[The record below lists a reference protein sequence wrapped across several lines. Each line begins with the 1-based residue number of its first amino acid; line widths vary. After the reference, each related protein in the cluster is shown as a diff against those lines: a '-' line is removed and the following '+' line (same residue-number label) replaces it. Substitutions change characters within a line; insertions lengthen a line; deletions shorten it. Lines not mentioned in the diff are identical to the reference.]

1 MKEADLIVVG
11 GGVMGCFHAYHALK
25 AGLKVTLYER
35 SRMASGASV
44 RNFGQIVPSGLS
56 SEWRTYG
63 RRSLEIYKE
72 LEEPA
77 ELPIKHEGTYYVA
90 SDLEELQLLREMQT
104 INNAEAYAAEWLQP
118 EEVIYR
124 QPLMH
129 HSYALGSLHY
139 PLELSVDP
147 RLLVHRLTLFMVTN
161 MGLDYHPETAVIRVR
176 DEGGVPVAETV
187 RHGIRA
193 AKKILIASG
202 NEVSILFPE
211 VLQRSK
217 LTWVKLQMLRLSGIP
232 VNSFAGNVLT
242 GLSIRRY
249 ECFSECPS
257 WNTVKSREPHNS
269 FEKDNGIHILF
280 KQESNG
286 DLILGDSHH
295 YSSCAGSCNDD
306 YENHST
312 VNDFMLRLA
321 SEIADLS
328 GARVGQHWNGWYTQV
343 PDAPFFCADPVPG
356 VRILTGIGGKGM
368 TATAGF
374 SEQHFNAWYND

>member
-1 MKEADLIVVG
+1 MKEADLIIVG

-35 SRMASGASV
+35 SKLASGASV

-56 SEWRTYG
+56 SEWRTFG
-63 RRSLEIYKE
+63 RRSLQIYKE

-77 ELPIKHEGTYYVA
+77 SLPIKHEGTYYVA
-90 SDLEELQLLREMQT
+90 SNPEELQLLREMKT
-104 INNAEAYAAEWLQP
+104 INDTEAYTTEWLEP

-124 QPLMH
+124 QPLIRK
-129 HSYALGSLHY
+129 SYALGSLHY

-147 RLLVHRLTLFMVTN
+147 RLLVHRLTTFMVEN

-176 DEGGVPVAETV
+176 DEGGLPVAETV

-211 VLQRSK
+211 VLQHSK
-217 LTWVKLQMLRLSGIP
+217 LTWVKLQMLRLSGVP
-232 VNSFAGNVLT
+232 VNSFLGNVLT

-257 WNTVKSREPHNS
+257 WKTIKSHEPIS
-269 FEKDNGIHILF
+269 SIEKENGIHILF
-280 KQESNG
+280 KQEADGSV
-286 DLILGDSHH
+286 IVGDSHH
-295 YSSCAGSCNDD
+295 YSPCAGSHNDE
-306 YENHST
+306 YENHTT
-312 VNDFMLRLA
+312 VNDLMLRLA
-321 SEIADLS
+321 DEIADLS
-328 GARVGQHWNGWYTQV
+328 GSKVEQHWNGWYTQV
-343 PDAPFFCADPVPG
+343 PDAPFFQVDPLPG

-374 SEQHFNAWYND
+374 SEHHFNTWFYD